1 MELPFNNLY
10 HGIPVTMKWEPIPQ
24 KADDP
29 PRDPLHDQPSGLT
42 KVRLPTY
49 GGYRLVDFTG
59 TTNDEACKKLLDF
72 YGNPYRAESRG
83 DHVYFEGFYQM
94 EDGTF
99 EIFWG
104 S

>member
-1 MELPFNNLY
+1 MNLPFNELY
-10 HGIPVTMKWEPIPQ
+10 HGIPVTMKWEPLPETEE
-24 KADDP
+24 
-29 PRDPLHDQPSGLT
+29 RDPRHAQPSGLT

-49 GGYRLVDFTG
+49 GGYRMVDFTG

-72 YGNPYRAESRG
+72 YSNPYMAESRG

-94 EDGTF
+94 NDGTF
-99 EIFWG
+99 GIFWG